1 MAVRSTAR
9 LFAASLLTIAAC
21 TTATVPEAQ
30 SLTVDALKRLPPQT
44 YVLVPDQAE
53 VGFMVRPVAFPAIT
67 GTFESFDGAVMV
79 VDASAPDIKVL
90 TAVDVATV
98 ETGSDFYDNAI
109 KSGAWFDVEAY
120 PRAIFSGSL
129 IDWTDTGVGVV
140 DGTLTIRDVTRPA
153 QFAIQLSC
161 DGVQRCPQ
169 DAVGFDGE
177 IVVSRSAYGM
187 SQYQGFVRDKVQ
199 LSVSGTLVADASL
212 PERR

>member
-1 MAVRSTAR
+1 MTAR
-9 LFAASLLTIAAC
+9 PTSRLVAAFIFAVTAC
-21 TTATVPEAQ
+21 TTATVPDAR
-30 SLTVDALKRLPPQT
+30 SLSVDALRSLPPQT

-53 VGFMVRPVAFPAIT
+53 VGFSVRPIAFPAIT

-79 VDASAPDIKVL
+79 VDASTPNIKVM

-109 KSGAWFDVEAY
+109 KSGAWFNVEAY

-129 IDWTDTGVGVV
+129 VDWTDTGTGLV
-140 DGTLTIRDVTRPA
+140 DGTLTIRDITRPA

-161 DGVQRCPQ
+161 DGVRRCPE

-177 IVVSRSAYGM
+177 IVVSRSAFGM
-187 SQYQGFVRDKVQ
+187 SQYPGFVRDKVQ
-199 LSVSGTLVADASL
+199 LSVSGTLVTDAPL
-212 PERR
+212 P

>member
-1 MAVRSTAR
+1 MPARPTTRLLAAFFLAVT
-9 LFAASLLTIAAC
+9 AC
-21 TTATVPEAQ
+21 TTATVPDAQ
-30 SLTVDALKRLPPQT
+30 SLTVDSLKRLPPQT

-53 VGFMVRPVAFPAIT
+53 VGFSVRPIAFPKIT

-79 VDASAPDIKVL
+79 LDANTPDIKVL

-98 ETGSDFYDNAI
+98 ETGSEFYDNAI

-129 IDWTDTGVGVV
+129 IDWTDTGTGVV
-140 DGTLTIRDVTRPA
+140 DGTLTIRDITRPA

-177 IVVSRSAYGM
+177 IVVSRSAFGM
-187 SQYQGFVRDKVQ
+187 SQYPGFVRDKVQ
-199 LSVSGTLVADASL
+199 LSVSGTLVADAPWSDR
-212 PERR
+212 E